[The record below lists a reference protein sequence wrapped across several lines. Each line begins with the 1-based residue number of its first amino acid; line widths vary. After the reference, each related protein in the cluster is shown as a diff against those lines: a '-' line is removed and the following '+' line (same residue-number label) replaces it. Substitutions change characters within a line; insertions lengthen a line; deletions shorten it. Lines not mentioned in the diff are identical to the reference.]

1 MDKYYYCRV
10 GALHYYFIVDSTTVG
25 VPNKF
30 LEFGP
35 SVRECYIP
43 EKGSVFI
50 EVIDPRMKIVAL
62 KEVDKAMYR
71 LPNFM
76 FPVDECTLVTKE
88 HCFYAELSQGFG
100 I

>member
-1 MDKYYYCRV
+1 MEYYYCKV
-10 GALHYYFIVDSTTVG
+10 GILCYYFEVAETTVG
-25 VPNKF
+25 IPNKF

-35 SVRECYIP
+35 LNRSCYVP

-50 EVIDPRMKIVAL
+50 EIIDPRGKVTAL
-62 KEVDKAMYR
+62 KEVDKAMYS

-76 FPVDECTLVTKE
+76 FPIDECHLVTKE